1 MFLVQS
7 LLALSFFCIFFSLDG
22 SSVSAL
28 VASKKVVSQ
37 VAEPLVLRL
46 RHITFHLLS
55 QPPLKVC
62 HVVNTFPLMTQWER
76 IYYAN
81 RSAVSPKRLP
91 ATFHR
96 SRGILKPP

>member
-7 LLALSFFCIFFSLDG
+7 LLALSFFFILFQLGGDG

-28 VASKKVVSQ
+28 VASKKNIKVVSQ
-37 VAEPLVLRL
+37 VAELLVLRL

-76 IYYAN
+76 I
-81 RSAVSPKRLP
+81 
-91 ATFHR
+91 
-96 SRGILKPP
+96 